1 MNLRC
6 LLVLALA
13 GTCGVALPGI
23 AAEPLRLD
31 QAVSKAL
38 EANPSFAAER
48 ADLRATQAR
57 AAREALQKPL
67 TVGGE
72 FENFGGTGALAG
84 VRSSETTL
92 RIGRVIELGGKRS
105 AREAL
110 GQAEINQQLNQADF
124 TRIGVVTTTKLR
136 FATVM
141 AAQERLAFAKERVVL
156 AQRTR
161 REVSAWVNAARNP
174 DSDLRSAEIAVA
186 EAELELEDAEHELE
200 SARVSLASTW
210 GATSPDFSEAQDAN
224 EVVPEPIPFDA
235 LLRRLPLT
243 PEQRSLALSRAT
255 AEARLRVAEASAKPD
270 LDVSLGVRRLEGTDD
285 QGLVMSVSV
294 PLGNRRRSAFSVTE
308 SQSEIQAI
316 DARTDAQRNERYQL
330 LFGRY
335 QELLHARHEVQRLR
349 DTMIP
354 KAEQALAITR
364 RGFEEGRF
372 AFLLLDQSQQ
382 KLFELRLRAVEAT
395 ARFHMLSAEVEGLTA
410 TAQDA
415 LP

>member
-124 TRIGVVTTTKLR
+124 TRIGVVTTTKLG
-136 FATVM
+136 
-141 AAQERLAFAKERVVL
+141 
-156 AQRTR
+156 
-161 REVSAWVNAARNP
+161 P
-174 DSDLRSAEIAVA
+174 P
-186 EAELELEDAEHELE
+186 
-200 SARVSLASTW
+200 SL
-210 GATSPDFSEAQDAN
+210 
-224 EVVPEPIPFDA
+224 
-235 LLRRLPLT
+235 L
-243 PEQRSLALSRAT
+243 
-255 AEARLRVAEASAKPD
+255 
-270 LDVSLGVRRLEGTDD
+270 
-285 QGLVMSVSV
+285 
-294 PLGNRRRSAFSVTE
+294 
-308 SQSEIQAI
+308 
-316 DARTDAQRNERYQL
+316 
-330 LFGRY
+330 
-335 QELLHARHEVQRLR
+335 
-349 DTMIP
+349 
-354 KAEQALAITR
+354 
-364 RGFEEGRF
+364 
-372 AFLLLDQSQQ
+372 
-382 KLFELRLRAVEAT
+382 
-395 ARFHMLSAEVEGLTA
+395 
-410 TAQDA
+410 
-415 LP
+415 